1 MALGIV
7 KLLIFDDFV
16 ILFDFFD
23 IVGSRE
29 LTGTEMGFCISG
41 RSQSFNTPKVIAL
54 GKVHRKFL
62 LF

>member
-29 LTGTEMGFCISG
+29 LTGTEMGTDG
-41 RSQSFNTPKVIAL
+41 
-54 GKVHRKFL
+54 H
-62 LF
+62 